1 MIQDNFAKKLLYR
14 SSHRGCKET
23 DLLLG
28 LFAGKY
34 LAEMSG
40 EEMKEYDVIL
50 NQTDSDIVSW
60 IMGHSDVPEHLQS
73 PLMNKL
79 LQIKL

>member
-1 MIQDNFAKKLLYR
+1 MTQDNFAKKLFYR

-28 LFAGKY
+28 LFAKKY
-34 LAEMSG
+34 LAEMSD
-40 EEMKEYDVIL
+40 EEMKEYDIIL
-50 NQTDSDIVSW
+50 NETDSDIVSW
-60 IMGHSDVPEHLQS
+60 IMGHSDVPENLQS

-79 LQIKL
+79 LQMNL